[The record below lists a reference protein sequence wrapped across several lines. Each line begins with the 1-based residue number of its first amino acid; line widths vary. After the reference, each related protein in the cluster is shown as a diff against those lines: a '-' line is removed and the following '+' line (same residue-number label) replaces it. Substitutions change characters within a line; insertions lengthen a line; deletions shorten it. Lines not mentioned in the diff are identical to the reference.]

1 MKNGF
6 GRRTKKKSKI
16 FPRCSSSSLFFFYIF
31 PAVFLSGGV
40 FHCFLL
46 ITISFLSSG
55 IFSLLFDILIIGSYK
70 YFFLVSLSF
79 TGVY

>member
-1 MKNGF
+1 MKKRF
-6 GRRTKKKSKI
+6 GQRTKKSKI
-16 FPRCSSSSLFFFYIF
+16 FPRCSSSLFFFYISCG
-31 PAVFLSGGV
+31 FLSGGV

-46 ITISFLSSG
+46 ITISFISSG
-55 IFSLLFDILIIGSYK
+55 IFFLLFDILIIGSYK